1 MRTLDLV
8 AVTIALLW
16 TFAAGATAQDPPSL
30 AERVRSRLARAPT
43 EHPRLFANGD
53 GFAALRVRL
62 DGDDRL
68 RRARDFVIAS
78 ADAICES
85 QPVRRE
91 LVGRRLLGV
100 SRTCEK
106 RVTHLALA
114 WHLTRQPRYAE
125 RAALEM
131 RAVAAFED
139 WNPSHFLDVAEMT
152 AALAIGYDWLF
163 ASLTDE
169 DRTTIRRAI
178 RELGLRP
185 SLAGGWWVTT
195 SNNWNQVCHGGLS
208 LGALAIA
215 EDEAELA
222 TTILTRAIENLPR
235 AMHEYAPHGA
245 YPEGP
250 AYWNYGTVYN
260 ALLLDALDSV
270 LGSDFGLTAAA
281 PGFLDTARYYLHV
294 AGPTGLYFNYSD
306 CNPRGEL
313 APAMFWFARR
323 LGEPGLLH
331 RELPA
336 LTHELLDADVSAKSQ
351 HRLLP
356 LALVW
361 CPPLTG
367 LTTPAERAWH
377 GQGPTPVVLLRTD
390 WTATAT
396 FAGIKAGSPSTSHA
410 HMDCGTFVIDALG
423 ARWAE
428 DLGMQNYHSLESRGI
443 ELWSKRQDGERWR
456 VFRLSTAAHNVPMVD
471 GSAQRVNGRSTL
483 VRVVTDDDRP
493 RAIVDLGPVYAGQL
507 AAARRGLELLPG
519 GSVRIHDELR
529 APAGDDPERITIVRW
544 GMVTR
549 ATIELAEPRRAV
561 LRREVSDGEVATVEL
576 SIESPA
582 DARWEIVDTS
592 TPRADYDQ
600 ANPGTAMLAFHR
612 TLRAGAAGDAIVL
625 LRVGDAPVPSARPLR
640 EW

>member
-1 MRTLDLV
+1 MRNLHRGSV
-8 AVTIALLW
+8 ALALLW
-16 TFAAGATAQDPPSL
+16 ALAVGATAQDTPSL
-30 AERVRSRLARAPT
+30 AEQVRSRLAQAPT
-43 EHPRLFANGD
+43 EHPRLFANSE
-53 GFAALRVRL
+53 GFAALRDRL
-62 DGDDRL
+62 DRDDRL

-78 ADAICES
+78 ADVICKSE
-85 QPVRRE
+85 PVRRE
-91 LVGRRLLGV
+91 LLGRRLLGV

-114 WHLTRQPRYAE
+114 WHLTGEPRYAA

-131 RAVAAFED
+131 RAAAAFED

-163 ASLTDE
+163 PVLSSD
-169 DRTTIRRAI
+169 DRSTIRRAI
-178 RELGLRP
+178 RDLGLRP
-185 SLAGGWWVTT
+185 SLGGGWWVTT
-195 SNNWNQVCHGGLS
+195 TNNWNQVCHGGLG
-208 LGALAIA
+208 LGALAIG
-215 EDEAELA
+215 EDEPELT
-222 TTILTRAIENLPR
+222 TTILARAIENLPR

-260 ALLLDALDSV
+260 ALLLDALDTV

-306 CNPRGEL
+306 CNARGEL

-323 LGEPGLLH
+323 LDEPGLLH
-331 RELPA
+331 RELSA
-336 LTHELLDADVSAKSQ
+336 LTDDEFAVAASAKSD

-361 CPPLTG
+361 SPPLTD
-367 LTTPAERAWH
+367 LQPPRERSWH
-377 GQGPTPVVLLRTD
+377 GQGATPIALLRTD
-390 WTATAT
+390 WTPDAT
-396 FAGIKAGSPSTSHA
+396 FAGIKAGSPSTNHA

-423 ARWAE
+423 TRWAE
-428 DLGMQNYHSLESRGI
+428 DLGMQNYHSLESRGV
-443 ELWSKRQDGERWR
+443 ELWDKGQDGERWR

-471 GSAQRVNGRSTL
+471 GRAQRVKGRSRL
-483 VRVVTDDDRP
+483 VRVVTDEERL

-507 AAARRGLELLPG
+507 AAAQRGLEILPG
-519 GSVRIHDELR
+519 GSVRIRDEFR
-529 APAGDDPERITIVRW
+529 GVSADDPDRATTVRW

-561 LRREVSDGEVATVEL
+561 LRREVSRGEIATVEL

-582 DARWEIVDTS
+582 EARWEIVDTS
-592 TPRADYDQ
+592 SPRADYDQ
-600 ANPGTAMLAFHR
+600 ANPGTAMLAFHL
-612 TLRAGAAGDAIVL
+612 TLRGGADGDATVL
-625 LRVGDAPVPSARPLR
+625 LRVGDAAVPPARPLR